1 MIGSTQV
8 LTTLGW
14 LVIALAI
21 SPVLWLV
28 IQPYLKNW
36 SYAERRA
43 AHLLRDVLTPEQCRQ
58 LLWHGYLEIPSP
70 SSAGRI
76 YRVPRARGE
85 FVQVIENGKAI
96 MRICVQPVERLP
108 DADVVVLH
116 KLMIEANEEFYLQ
129 NANKYLCAD

>member
-28 IQPYLKNW
+28 LQPYLKNW

>member
-1 MIGSTQV
+1 MNGSAQV

-14 LVIALAI
+14 LMIALAV
-21 SPVLWLV
+21 SPVLWL
-28 IQPYLKNW
+28 IFQPYLKNW

-43 AHLLRDVLTPEQCRQ
+43 THLLRDVLTPEQCRQ

-70 SSAGRI
+70 SSAGRV

-116 KLMIEANEEFYLQ
+116 KLMIEANEEHYLQ